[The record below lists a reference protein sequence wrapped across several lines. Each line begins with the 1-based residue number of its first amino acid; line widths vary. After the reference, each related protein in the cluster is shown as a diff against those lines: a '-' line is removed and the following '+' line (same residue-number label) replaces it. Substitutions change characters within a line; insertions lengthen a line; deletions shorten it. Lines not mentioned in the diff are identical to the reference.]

1 MCGIVGVF
9 SYGSTRASI
18 TTELLVRMRDT
29 MVHRGPDDEGVYLS
43 ADGRV
48 GLGFRRLSILD
59 LSTAG
64 RQPMANA
71 RGDRWIVYNG
81 EVYNFRE
88 LRAELEAKGHRFRS
102 QSDTEVLLAL
112 YDEYGRAMVHR
123 LRGMFAFAIWDEGER
138 TLWLA
143 RDRIG
148 VKPLYYTFANGVFL
162 FASEIKALL
171 AYPGVVPRVDLEAFY
186 HYLSFLTTPAP
197 STLFA
202 DIAKLPAGHT
212 LLIGLEGN
220 AKLEEYWDVFDNVQ
234 PLAEQRE
241 EAYTERLL
249 DLLRESIRYRMI
261 SDVPFGVFLSGGI
274 DSSTNVALM
283 AELMNRPVETFT
295 VGFVGQERYNEFH
308 HAREIARRFRTN
320 HHEVQITVADLIA
333 FLPQLIHHQDEPI
346 ADPVCVPVYYVARL
360 AKEHGVTVCQVGEG
374 SDELFC
380 GYPAWAWVLRIE
392 RWNRAYTH
400 LPRLLRRLALRGFG
414 AIADGESPPY
424 ELLRRGTEGEVL
436 FWGGAEAFTEGQ
448 KARLLSQRLRERL
461 RGLTSHQVILG
472 LHQRFRERSPI
483 PDYLHWMGYLDL
495 RMRLP
500 ELLLMRVDKM
510 TMATSVEARVPFLD
524 HKFVEFAMGIP
535 QAVKVRGGILKHILK
550 RAVEPILPAAIIHRP
565 KQGFGVPVVEWFLEG
580 LGDLAR
586 TTLLAFNRRHG
597 YFDDATLDGLLA
609 TRSVLVWYLLN
620 FALWHEAWIEGKPI
634 SSAVAGGD

>member
-1 MCGIVGVF
+1 MCGIVGVVNY
-9 SYGSTRASI
+9 SSTRAPIS
-18 TTELLVRMRDT
+18 TELLVRMRDT
-29 MVHRGPDDEGVYLS
+29 MVHRGPDDEGIYLS

-48 GLGFRRLSILD
+48 GLGHRRLSILD
-59 LSTAG
+59 LSAAG

-81 EVYNFRE
+81 EVYNFQE
-88 LRAELEAKGHRFRS
+88 LRSELEAQGHRFRS
-102 QSDTEVLLAL
+102 RSDTEVLLAL

-138 TLWLA
+138 TLWLV

-148 VKPLYYTFANGVFL
+148 VKPLYYTFVNGAFL

-171 AYPGVVPRVDLEAFY
+171 AYPGVVPRVDTEAFY
-186 HYLSFLTTPAP
+186 HYLSFLTAPAP

-202 DIAKLPAGHT
+202 GIAKLPAGHT
-212 LLIGLEGN
+212 LLIGPDGN
-220 AKLEEYWDVFDNVQ
+220 AKLEEYWDVFDNVR

-241 EAYTERLL
+241 EAYTERLR
-249 DLLRESIRYRMI
+249 DLLRDSIRYRMI
-261 SDVPFGVFLSGGI
+261 SDVPFGVFLSGGL

-295 VGFVGQERYNEFH
+295 IGFAGQERYNEFH
-308 HAREIARRFRTN
+308 HAREVVRRFRTN
-320 HHEVQITVADLIA
+320 HHEVTITVADLIA
-333 FLPQLIHHQDEPI
+333 FLPKLVHHQDEPI

-380 GYPAWAWVLRIE
+380 GYPAWARVLRIE
-392 RWNRAYTH
+392 RWNRAYGR
-400 LPRLLRRLALRGFG
+400 LPRPLRCLALRAF
-414 AIADGESPPY
+414 AAVADSESHPY

-436 FWGGAEAFTEGQ
+436 FWGGAEAFTEAQ
-448 KARLLSQRLRERL
+448 KARLLSQPLRQRLG
-461 RGLTSHQVILG
+461 GLTSHEVILG
-472 LHQRFRERSPI
+472 LHRRFRERCPI
-483 PDYLHWMGYLDL
+483 PDYLKWMGYVDL
-495 RMRLP
+495 RIRLP

-524 HKFVEFAMGIP
+524 HRFVEYAMGIP
-535 QAVKVRGGILKHILK
+535 QEVKIRGGVLKHILK
-550 RAVEPILPAAIIHRP
+550 RAVEPILPADIIHRP

-586 TTLLAFNRRHG
+586 TKLLAFNRRHG
-597 YFDDATLDGLLA
+597 YFDHAYLEGLLA

-620 FALWHEAWIEGKPI
+620 FALWHEAWIEGKPVP
-634 SSAVAGGD
+634 AEDNGGS